1 MLKRV
6 RKSTVIKTVVAIAT
20 VVIIGIF
27 CFLMFGSE
35 SFQRYAKSIFSD
47 YGGGLERKVT
57 VYSNTGEEIRSWEG
71 KFDVSSSETETYF
84 DVNGKRVIIHG
95 GIVIDEEQ

>member
-1 MLKRV
+1 MKRI
-6 RKSTVIKTVVAIAT
+6 RKSTAIKSATAIVIVAA
-20 VVIIGIF
+20 IGII
-27 CFLMFGSE
+27 CFLTFGSE

-84 DVNGKRVIIHG
+84 DVNGKRVIIQG

>member
-1 MLKRV
+1 MKNVKR
-6 RKSTVIKTVVAIAT
+6 IAMP
-20 VVIIGIF
+20 VIIAIMAVMLCG
-27 CFLMFGSE
+27 CE
-35 SFQRYAKSIFSD
+35 SCSRSMKSISSD
-47 YGGGLERKVT
+47 LGGGLSRKVT
-57 VYSNTGEEIRSWEG
+57 VYSNTGDEIKSWEG

>member
-1 MLKRV
+1 MKRI
-6 RKSTVIKTVVAIAT
+6 RKSTAIKSVIAIVIVA
-20 VVIIGIF
+20 VIGII
-27 CFLMFGSE
+27 CFLTFGSE

>member
-1 MLKRV
+1 MKRIKK
-6 RKSTVIKTVVAIAT
+6 RTAIKSVVAIAI
-20 VVIIGIF
+20 VAIIGTF
-27 CFLMFGSE
+27 GFLTFGSE
-35 SFQRYAKSIFSD
+35 SFQRYVKSIFSE
-47 YGGGLERKVT
+47 YGGGLERTVT

>member
-1 MLKRV
+1 MKRI
-6 RKSTVIKTVVAIAT
+6 RKSTAIKSVIAIVIVAA
-20 VVIIGIF
+20 IGII
-27 CFLMFGSE
+27 CFLTFGSE

>member
-1 MLKRV
+1 MKRI
-6 RKSTVIKTVVAIAT
+6 RKSTAIKSVTAIVIVA
-20 VVIIGIF
+20 VIGII
-27 CFLMFGSE
+27 CFLTFGSE